1 VTGPTGVLRA
11 DPVALRTAEPAFD
24 TMASAIAG
32 LLGRLTT
39 ALAAEGACW
48 GEDEAGSAFQQGYLP
63 SAISV
68 FEALPPLR
76 DGIAGTGAAVLA
88 VADNVDSAE
97 TRTRLRF
104 Q

>member
-1 VTGPTGVLRA
+1 VTTLRVDA
-11 DPVALRTAEPAFD
+11 AALRTAEPAFD
-24 TMASAIAG
+24 TMASAVAG
-32 LLGRLTT
+32 LLSRLTA

-48 GEDEAGSAFQQGYLP
+48 GADEVGSAFAQGYLP
-63 SAISV
+63 AAISV

-88 VADNVDSAE
+88 VADTVDSAE
-97 TRTRLRF
+97 DRSRARF